1 MELRH
6 ANHCVY
12 KIRYH
17 IVFCMKYRNKLLNN
31 DITNFLKITCSEIGE
46 RYSFVFDAIGC
57 DGDHVHLF
65 VGAEPK
71 NSPSRVMQI
80 IKNIT
85 ARKIFKEYPEIR
97 KQLWGGELWSD
108 GGYIGTVGDG
118 TTSDIITNYVQNQ
131 GNQEEKQAYKQMK
144 IIDFN

>member
-1 MELRH
+1 
-6 ANHCVY
+6 
-12 KIRYH
+12 
-17 IVFCMKYRNKLLNN
+17 
-31 DITNFLKITCSEIGE
+31 
-46 RYSFVFDAIGC
+46 
-57 DGDHVHLF
+57 
-65 VGAEPK
+65 
-71 NSPSRVMQI
+71 MQI
-80 IKNIT
+80 IKSIT

-118 TTSDIITNYVQNQ
+118 TTSYIITNYVQNQ

>member
-17 IVFCMKYRNKLLNN
+17 MVFCMKYRKKLLNN
-31 DITNFLKITCSEIGE
+31 DAANFLKHICSKIGE
-46 RYSFVFDAIGC
+46 RYSFEFDAIGC

-65 VGAEPK
+65 VGADPK
-71 NSPSRVMQI
+71 YSPSRVMQI
-80 IKNIT
+80 IKSIT
-85 ARKIFKEYPEIR
+85 ARNIFKEYPEIK

-108 GGYIGTVGDG
+108 GGYIGTVGDEK
-118 TTSDIITNYVQNQ
+118 TSDIIKNYVQNQ
-131 GNQEEKQAYKQMK
+131 GDQEEKQAYKQMK
-144 IIDFN
+144 IIDF

>member
-1 MELRH
+1 MELKH

-17 IVFCMKYRNKLLNN
+17 MVFCMKYRKKLLNN
-31 DITNFLKITCSEIGE
+31 DIANFLKNICSEIGE
-46 RYSFVFDAIGC
+46 RYSFEFDAIGC

-80 IKNIT
+80 IKSIT
-85 ARKIFKEYPEIR
+85 AREIFKEYPGIR
-97 KQLWGGELWSD
+97 KQLCCGELWSD

-118 TTSDIITNYVQNQ
+118 TTSDIIKNYVQNQ
-131 GNQEEKQAYKQMK
+131 GNEEEKQSYKQMK
-144 IIDFN
+144 IIDFK

>member
-1 MELRH
+1 
-6 ANHCVY
+6 
-12 KIRYH
+12 
-17 IVFCMKYRNKLLNN
+17 MKYRKKLLNN

-80 IKNIT
+80 IKKHNS
-85 ARKIFKEYPEIR
+85 KENFQRI
-97 KQLWGGELWSD
+97 S
-108 GGYIGTVGDG
+108 
-118 TTSDIITNYVQNQ
+118 
-131 GNQEEKQAYKQMK
+131 
-144 IIDFN
+144 

>member
-1 MELRH
+1 M
-6 ANHCVY
+6 
-12 KIRYH
+12 
-17 IVFCMKYRNKLLNN
+17 VFCMKYRKKLLNN
-31 DITNFLKITCSEIGE
+31 DIANFLKNICSEIGE
-46 RYSFVFDAIGC
+46 RYSFEFDAIGC

-80 IKNIT
+80 IKSIT
-85 ARKIFKEYPEIR
+85 AREIFKEYPGIR

-118 TTSDIITNYVQNQ
+118 TTSDIIKNYVQNQ
-131 GNQEEKQAYKQMK
+131 GNEEEKQSYKQMK
-144 IIDFN
+144 IIDFK

>member
-1 MELRH
+1 
-6 ANHCVY
+6 
-12 KIRYH
+12 
-17 IVFCMKYRNKLLNN
+17 MKYRKKLLNN
-31 DITNFLKITCSEIGE
+31 DIANFLKNIFSEIGD
-46 RYSFVFDAIGC
+46 RYSFEFDAIGC

-80 IKNIT
+80 IKSIT
-85 ARKIFKEYPEIR
+85 AREIFKEYPGIR

-118 TTSDIITNYVQNQ
+118 TTSDIIKNYVQNQ
-131 GNQEEKQAYKQMK
+131 GNEEEKQSYKQMK
-144 IIDFN
+144 IIDFK

>member
-1 MELRH
+1 MIFWSSWWSTE
-6 ANHCVY
+6 
-12 KIRYH
+12 
-17 IVFCMKYRNKLLNN
+17 
-31 DITNFLKITCSEIGE
+31 
-46 RYSFVFDAIGC
+46 
-57 DGDHVHLF
+57 
-65 VGAEPK
+65 
-71 NSPSRVMQI
+71 I

>member
-1 MELRH
+1 
-6 ANHCVY
+6 
-12 KIRYH
+12 
-17 IVFCMKYRNKLLNN
+17 MKYRKKLLNN
-31 DITNFLKITCSEIGE
+31 DIANFLKNICSEIGE
-46 RYSFVFDAIGC
+46 RYSFEFDAIGC

-80 IKNIT
+80 IKSIT
-85 ARKIFKEYPEIR
+85 AREIFKEYPGIR

-118 TTSDIITNYVQNQ
+118 TTSDIIKNYVQNQ
-131 GNQEEKQAYKQMK
+131 GNEEEKQSYKQMK
-144 IIDFN
+144 IIDFK